1 MEHNRSQDAN
11 SSNGGKRSKTE
22 DARGE
27 EFPSDNG
34 PDDLDDHLVAHEEDI
49 HQGNPRNGIQNAS
62 SDAHS
67 VLVHVHLFG
76 MKWIGVVSER
86 PPLAILATD
95 DETIP
100 ARDEGLFG
108 LLFVLVVM
116 SSKGPGES
124 IALGIFD
131 DLVSA
136 VQSDEGWSLLVVL
149 RVMKDNNGGDG
160 LEIEEV
166 AHLASE
172 GNVIRNCID
181 ARNLHQSSV
190 KCLIRPVIR
199 GNDYLALLLGK
210 RIIAGKKLGCKELA
224 ICDNVEM

>member
-1 MEHNRSQDAN
+1 
-11 SSNGGKRSKTE
+11 
-22 DARGE
+22 
-27 EFPSDNG
+27 
-34 PDDLDDHLVAHEEDI
+34 
-49 HQGNPRNGIQNAS
+49 
-62 SDAHS
+62 
-67 VLVHVHLFG
+67 

-100 ARDEGLFG
+100 ARDKWLFG
-108 LLFVLVVM
+108 LLFVLIVM

-124 IALGIFD
+124 SALRIFD

-136 VQSDEGWSLLVVL
+136 IQSDERWSLLVVL
-149 RVMKDNNGGDG
+149 RVMKDDNGGDS

-172 GNVIRNCID
+172 GNVVRNCID

-190 KCLIRPVIR
+190 ECLVRPVIR
-199 GNDYLALLLGK
+199 GNNNLALLLGK
-210 RIIAGKKLGCKELA
+210 SIVAGKELGRKELA
-224 ICDNVEM
+224 ICNNVDDM